1 MTSPKQA
8 LQDADAG
15 LVYLVAS
22 TTAIV
27 VTALALA
34 LAMLT

>member
-22 TTAIV
+22 SA
-27 VTALALA
+27 ALVLAALV
-34 LAMLT
+34 LAVLT

>member
-8 LQDADAG
+8 LQGADAG
-15 LVYLVAS
+15 LVYLAAS
-22 TTAIV
+22 TTVIV
-27 VTALALA
+27 VTAIVLA